1 MIYCHITNFLTFC
14 YIFIT
19 VSRFIVFHG
28 LLIWVVAPNCRQIL
42 FFLVVEMLFC
52 HKEYTH
58 KEGMSKDLPKLVWCT
73 FNFAPWFWNYD
84 WKENYTIFFK
94 VYWIS
99 ISVCQ
104 IHFTFRR
111 PSIKVISLF
120 PIYSKLFWLPYFL
133 RNVLLGWS

>member
-1 MIYCHITNFLTFC
+1 MIYCHITNLPTFC

-19 VSRFIVFHG
+19 VSWFIVFHG

-42 FFLVVEMLFC
+42 FFLDVKMSFC
-52 HKEYTH
+52 HKEDTH
-58 KEGMSKDLPKLVWCT
+58 KEDMSKDPSKLVWCT
-73 FNFAPWFWNYD
+73 FNFAPWFWNNER
-84 WKENYTIFFK
+84 KENYTIFLK

-104 IHFTFRR
+104 TTFIRIR
-111 PSIKVISLF
+111 MKDISLF
-120 PIYSKLFWLPYFL
+120 PTYSKLFWLRCFL